1 MQESSTDDHFK
12 DCLLKLLAHLEKK
25 IKNIT
30 KTKRKKLEKLN
41 KYLKKLVSERFDE
54 YLGLFALPNGPS
66 NYYGNVW
73 LNVIKMTNLTN
84 YNNSNIYDKEEVNLS
99 DSVSDRLYNAASLEG
114 NRFKANFVSPN
125 VNNLSR
131 RNLTKGEIF
140 LLLKGLQFVPTSKHF
155 NKALLKEELEN
166 VGRKLRFKCF
176 FGNDER
182 QFYVDSFKQKSSL
195 ILEKMMLLLNFI

>member
-12 DCLLKLLAHLEKK
+12 DWLLKLLAHLEKK

-54 YLGLFALPNGPS
+54 YLGLFALPSGPS
-66 NYYGNVW
+66 NYYENVW

-99 DSVSDRLYNAASLEG
+99 DSVPDRLYNAVSLEG
-114 NRFKANFVSPN
+114 NRFKANLWV
-125 VNNLSR
+125 
-131 RNLTKGEIF
+131 LTLLICLGETLLAKGEIF
-140 LLLKGLQFVPTSKHF
+140 LLSKGLKFVPTSKHF
-155 NKALLKEELEN
+155 NKALLKEELKML
-166 VGRKLRFKCF
+166 VG
-176 FGNDER
+176 N
-182 QFYVDSFKQKSSL
+182 
-195 ILEKMMLLLNFI
+195 

>member
-12 DCLLKLLAHLEKK
+12 DWLLKLLAHLEKK

-54 YLGLFALPNGPS
+54 YLGLFALPSGPS

-99 DSVSDRLYNAASLEG
+99 DSVPDRLYNAVSLEG

-125 VNNLSR
+125 VTNLSR
-131 RNLTKGEIF
+131 RNL
-140 LLLKGLQFVPTSKHF
+140 LSKGLKFVPTSKHF
-155 NKALLKEELEN
+155 NKTLLKEELES
-166 VGRKLRFKCF
+166 VGRKFRFKCF
-176 FGNDER
+176 LVMMNA
-182 QFYVDSFKQKSSL
+182 SFTL
-195 ILEKMMLLLNFI
+195 ILLNKSQVQS